1 MLSFEIF
8 RIVVKFTRRR
18 IRCLLI
24 EMSYRKWH
32 ILNLST
38 QILSRSFHLL
48 KKVKSE
54 RLVEIYSYCPRLFIL
69 EIDSQSCLK
78 MPGDLFELRVT
89 SNIRRADCKC
99 RMTFVSL
106 VTSDTAV

>member
-1 MLSFEIF
+1 
-8 RIVVKFTRRR
+8 
-18 IRCLLI
+18 
-24 EMSYRKWH
+24 MSYCKRH

-38 QILSRSFHLL
+38 QILSRSFHTS

-54 RLVEIYSYCPRLFIL
+54 MLVEIYSYRARLFISK
-69 EIDSQSCLK
+69 IDSQSCLK
-78 MPGDLFELRVT
+78 MPSDLFELRVT
-89 SNIRRADCKC
+89 SNIRRAGCKR